1 LSKEG
6 LGCKQILNKLSDKL
20 SQMSRIKGSKNRYPA
35 MEARITI
42 RLPEKLLR
50 ELEKIAAKYGQNR
63 SEAILEALRDHVKR
77 G

>member
-1 LSKEG
+1 
-6 LGCKQILNKLSDKL
+6 
-20 SQMSRIKGSKNRYPA
+20 MSRIKGSKNRYPA

>member
-1 LSKEG
+1 
-6 LGCKQILNKLSDKL
+6 
-20 SQMSRIKGSKNRYPA
+20 